1 MCEFSRYYR
10 GALLVLVLITGY
22 VFVSTCW
29 QKKRAIREEL
39 FEELS
44 DYELIVKEH
53 EPSRYSYSV
62 GNFSIFKLR
71 LQEYNISTIY
81 VEPFSDL
88 TNSFSFYYIRNGS
101 VYRSSVAIRPYGICQ
116 YRLDKTIR

>member
-1 MCEFSRYYR
+1 MSGFSKYIR
-10 GALLVLVLITGY
+10 GALTVLFLITGY

-44 DYELIVKEH
+44 DYELIVKKP
-53 EPSRYSYSV
+53 EPSTYTYSV

-81 VEPFSDL
+81 VKPFSDL

-101 VYRSSVAIRPYGICQ
+101 VYRSSVHIKFDGICR
-116 YRLDKTIR
+116 YSLDKTIR